1 MAAEGGV
8 GAGDDDD
15 VVLVFLEDIAEALVE
30 LGGLLDG
37 EGAGIGEEEEN
48 GRGFVDGVLDRLRA
62 EVGEDGNVEDGLGA
76 GGVVIED
83 DEGLFGFAEEVVD
96 FRDEIFFELGWEV
109 GEEFESCHG
118 GREQFILRLRRWA
131 QIFFWGCAGFILI

>member
-1 MAAEGGV
+1 VAAEGGV

-118 GREQFILRLRRWA
+118 GREGFIRRLRRWA